1 MCTAATYKTN
11 DFYFGRT
18 LDYDFSYSES
28 VVITPRN
35 FPFFFN
41 FLGVMEKH
49 YAMIGVAYVLNDY
62 PLYYDATNEKG
73 LSIAGLNFPS
83 NAYYGDFIEGY
94 DNITQYE
101 LIPWILGQCDSVKSA
116 REKIKKLN
124 FVNKSFSDNLPL
136 AQLHWM
142 ISDKLQSI
150 TVEATVDGLK
160 IYDNPLGIMTNN
172 PTFDRQM
179 FYLNNFIGLSPKSP
193 QNNFS
198 NILEFDEYC
207 KGLGALGLPGDL
219 SSQSRFVR
227 VAFTKANSLS
237 KEDETSSVS
246 QFFHILESVFQ
257 TRGCCD
263 LGNDKYEIT
272 IYTSC
277 CNTDKGIYYYKTY
290 DNHQISAVGMYNENL
305 DGKQLIEYPLITQ
318 GDIKMQN

>member
-1 MCTAATYKTN
+1 MCTAATYKTK

-18 LDYDFSYSES
+18 LDYDFSYGES

-35 FPFFFN
+35 FSFSFN

-49 YAMIGVAYVLNDY
+49 YAMIGIAFVLNNY

-83 NAYYGDFIEGY
+83 NAYYGDFTEGY
-94 DNITQYE
+94 NNIAQYE
-101 LIPWILGQCDSVKSA
+101 FIPWILCQCDSVKSA
-116 REKIKKLN
+116 KEKIKKIN
-124 FVNKSFSDNLPL
+124 FVNKPFSDNLPL

-142 ISDKLQSI
+142 ISDKLESI
-150 TVEATVDGLK
+150 TVEATKDGLK

-207 KGLGALGLPGDL
+207 KGLGAIGLPGDL

-227 VAFTKANSLS
+227 AAFTKANSLS
-237 KEDETSSVS
+237 NDDENSSVS

-263 LGNDKYEIT
+263 LGDGKYEIT

-290 DNHQISAVGMYNENL
+290 DNHQISAVNMNNENL
-305 DGKQLIEYPLITQ
+305 DNKELIEYPLIKK
-318 GDIKMQN
+318 GEIKMQN

>member
-227 VAFTKANSLS
+227 AAFTKANSLS

-263 LGNDKYEIT
+263 LGNGKYEIT